1 MLQCLHRGMPGIP
14 GSFLWVSSSL
24 QPYCKSTL
32 HARGTTVLG
41 SLDLLKICYLLQSQ
55 SYFSA
60 PLSCS
65 RLLPLQFPSPRS
77 LWSLFLSLSA
87 TELSIFHAPEE
98 LVTSSHKFQLNLR
111 RYEITN
117 NFWSIRSLTRHPTSA
132 EICWTNNFNL
142 LTQKTYS
149 F

>member
-1 MLQCLHRGMPGIP
+1 MLQCLHTGMPGIP
-14 GSFLWVSSSL
+14 GSFLSVSSWL

-32 HARGTTVLG
+32 HATGTTVLS

-65 RLLPLQFPSPRS
+65 RLLPLQFPSPHS
-77 LWSLFLSLSA
+77 LWSLFLSLST
-87 TELSIFHAPEE
+87 TELNIFHAPEE